1 MVKAV
6 KSAGLHH
13 LRTISEP
20 NAAILAAGYL
30 EEYIIRSQKVMVF
43 DLGHKTCNICVVQ
56 IDEGNLDVEGEEC
69 DPNLG
74 GHDIDVAL
82 AQYCMDKF
90 NELTGSCL
98 IYHDPDNKQKSEEL
112 ARECELAKKV
122 LQTSEETT
130 VTLPSFHE
138 GQDLEVTV
146 SREQLKEQ
154 AEETLTRIRELVER
168 IIEEAYIDGEEYEIL
183 LVGGSTRLYCVRE
196 KLQEV
201 TGQKLNMELEPD
213 TAVAKGATLMARSI
227 FEEGS

>member
-1 MVKAV
+1 MVKAA

-74 GHDIDVAL
+74 SHDIDVAL
-82 AQYCMDKF
+82 AQHCMDKF

-98 IYHDPDNKQKSEEL
+98 IYHDPDNKQKSDDL

-122 LQTSEETT
+122 LQESEETT

-146 SREQLKEQ
+146 TREKLEEL
-154 AEETLTRIRELVER
+154 AEETLSRVKELLNRV
-168 IIEEAYIDGEEYEIL
+168 IEENHLDGEEYEIL
-183 LVGGSTRLYCVRE
+183 LVGGSSRLLCVRNLLE
-196 KLQEV
+196 EV
-201 TGQKLNMELEPD
+201 TGQKLNVELEAD

-227 FEEGS
+227 LEEGS